1 VRTLVIANPA
11 SRAGAT
17 ERRFLRAERTLRAAL
32 GAFDLAWTKAPR
44 DAVRIA
50 REAVSAGYE
59 RLLVGGGDG
68 TASEVATGVLGAG
81 AGADVTLGFLPFGT
95 GGDLLRTL
103 GIRRALGGA
112 LDVLRAGA
120 QRRIDAGR
128 LRYTNE
134 FGERDE
140 AYFLN
145 EMSAGLAGAVAQR
158 ANGASKAF
166 GAHGAFLYGTVTAI
180 VRHRPLAARVLVDGE
195 LLHDGSL
202 VLATASNGRYFGG
215 GMQVAPRAL
224 LDDRAFES
232 VIIPGLSR
240 TELLA
245 RLPRLYR
252 GTHLAVPGVLA
263 RRARRVDVTPL
274 EGVLRF
280 EMDGEPLGRAPLSA
294 EIVPEALRVIAP
306 GGRA

>member
-1 VRTLVIANPA
+1 MRTLVIANPA

-17 ERRFLRAERTLRAAL
+17 ERRFLRAERALRAAL
-32 GAFDLAWTKAPR
+32 GPFELAWTKAPR

-81 AGADVTLGFLPFGT
+81 AGEEVVLGFLPFGT

-103 GIRRALGGA
+103 AIPRALGGA
-112 LDVLRAGA
+112 LAVLREGA
-120 QRRIDAGR
+120 LRRIDAGR
-128 LRYTNE
+128 LRYTTDA
-134 FGERDE
+134 GERVE
-140 AYFLN
+140 SFFVN
-145 EMSAGLAGAVAQR
+145 ELSAGLAGAVAEL

-180 VRHRPLAARVLVDGE
+180 LRHRPLAARVLIDGE
-195 LLHDGSL
+195 LVHDGPL

-215 GMQVAPRAL
+215 GMHVAPGAQ
-224 LDDRAFES
+224 LDDRAFDS

-240 TELLA
+240 RELLT
-245 RLPRLYR
+245 RIPRLYR
-252 GTHLAVPGVLA
+252 GTHLAVPGVRAL
-263 RRARRVDVTPL
+263 RARRVDVAPL
-274 EGVLRF
+274 EGALRF
-280 EMDGEPLGRAPLSA
+280 EADGEPLGRAPLTA
-294 EIVPEALRVIAP
+294 EILPGALRVIAP
-306 GGRA
+306 SARA